1 MPLATPA
8 RRMISLLAVGLAA
21 AAPLA
26 GCEKKQANSETSQTS
41 SAVAEAERSSD
52 HSAATSVMEKRL
64 RELAEKM
71 PSIARLE
78 QALAGAPVNVGITRA
93 DRLEHARAWIAE
105 HGGDRT
111 PREAEMQAQVL
122 AMYGELLDADKLSIR
137 QAVGLS
143 ESQLLGLWGMDADGD
158 GRLTKEEAQAG
169 MGRMMELEKLTL
181 EYYKDRF
188 DTDGDGT
195 LSPEEEQAG
204 REALTQNQIPLY
216 DSMIE
221 RASLIAWDT
230 NADGVLSDAERAEGE
245 AGLTFND
252 IDGNGEYDWQER
264 ISAYQ
269 SMLWDMGQAMTLLP
283 QPDPQALQEEI
294 RQEVMLLSE
303 SLMPNRDDFDL
314 DGDGLLGE
322 VEQQGFDEAI
332 AEAQHQIQEQSVKIV
347 QEKTASLYAIAQYD
361 IAIDRLDTDGDG
373 RLRDNE
379 WEAGYAK
386 LRGERDQKLFAYLY
400 DADRDGTVTD
410 PEVARFM
417 DSYEKQSPYADAN
430 LDGEIDTE
438 DLRVF
443 LDLVSRQ

>member
-1 MPLATPA
+1 MRCAAHTP
-8 RRMISLLAVGLAA
+8 RMIFLLAAGLAV
-21 AAPLA
+21 AAPLT

-41 SAVAEAERSSD
+41 STVAEAERSAD

-105 HGGDRT
+105 RDDDLT
-111 PREAEMQAQVL
+111 PREAEMQAQIL
-122 AMYGELLDADKLSIR
+122 AMFEELLDADKLSIR

-158 GRLTKEEAQAG
+158 GRLTKEEALAG
-169 MGRMMELEKLTL
+169 MGKMMGLEKLTL
-181 EYYKDRF
+181 EYFKDRF

-195 LSPEEEQAG
+195 LSPEEKQAG
-204 REALTQNQIPLY
+204 RESLIQNQIPLY

-264 ISAYQ
+264 VAAYQ

-314 DGDGLLGE
+314 DGDGVLGE
-322 VEQQGFDEAI
+322 VEQQGFDEAL
-332 AEAQHQIQEQSVKIV
+332 AAAQHQIQEESMKIV
-347 QEKTASLYAIAQYD
+347 QDKTASLYAIAQFD
-361 IAIDRLDTDGDG
+361 TAI
-373 RLRDNE
+373 
-379 WEAGYAK
+379 
-386 LRGERDQKLFAYLY
+386 
-400 DADRDGTVTD
+400 
-410 PEVARFM
+410 
-417 DSYEKQSPYADAN
+417 
-430 LDGEIDTE
+430 
-438 DLRVF
+438 
-443 LDLVSRQ
+443 SRQSRRRDRSGRGSGGSGGVFRGVRPGCSVISARRLFRC